1 MTLTDGMNF
10 IGALADP
17 TVKSK
22 YFSMDSLTD
31 IAYLKRKVNL
41 AIKDYNESVN
51 EMKVKVAV
59 SKDGTRFIPIDDSE
73 ESKKNFK
80 EFTESQSKLLEA
92 EIPDL
97 KTNFVTSEELKKVTE
112 DTTLEVATNLIIHLL
127 IQK

>member
-1 MTLTDGMNF
+1 MTLSEGMNF

-22 YFSMDSLTD
+22 YFSMNSLTD
-31 IAYLKRKVNL
+31 IAYMKRKVKL
-41 AIKDYNESVN
+41 AINDYNESVN
-51 EMKVKVAV
+51 ELKVKVSV

-73 ESKKNFK
+73 ESKKGFK
-80 EFTESQSKLLEA
+80 EFTEAQEKLLNSD
-92 EIPDL
+92 IDDL
-97 KTNFVTSEELKKVTE
+97 KTNFVTSDELKKVTE